1 MSQFDRAKTPAR
13 STPDP
18 QDASAPAVPRA
29 SEIGDRAGRLGLE
42 IADIAGIVED
52 LAGLNNHLG
61 QTLENVIDS
70 VDRSTETNNRIRTA
84 MGDLRASADQTR
96 LILSKS
102 SEQVSDTLATAIDNM
117 QALGE
122 GIIGITRSAEQAC
135 DTIAKVQE
143 ASAAIESISMET
155 QMIAINAGVEA
166 ARASDAGRGFAVIA
180 QSIKTLANQVRKF
193 SLENRTNL
201 QALQETLDRMLAVA
215 HHNLEWAQ
223 SAIEA
228 SNTAK
233 GSTQQIQSLVSSVQ
247 QLTRGIED
255 LGDPVHSNATNSQQ
269 VSERVS
275 DLVRVVE
282 TAGTQL
288 GKTRERSENILT
300 ISEDLMLFIA
310 QAGFET
316 KDSALILTC
325 QKAAAE
331 IKAIFERGL
340 EKGEITQDA
349 LFDEQYKPILGTN
362 PQQVMTLFT
371 DYTDRVLP
379 AIQEQVLTSSSRI
392 AFCAAVDRNGYLPT
406 HNLAYSKPQGSDP
419 SWNAAN
425 SRNRR
430 IFNDRTGIRAGRN
443 TQPFL
448 LQTYRR
454 DMGGGQHALMKD
466 ISAPI
471 IIRGR
476 HWGGFRMGL
485 KP

>member
-1 MSQFDRAKTPAR
+1 MSQPDPANILTRFTP
-13 STPDP
+13 SP
-18 QDASAPAVPRA
+18 QDAGAATVPRA
-29 SEIGDRAGRLGLE
+29 GEIGDRAGRLGLE

-52 LAGLNNHLG
+52 LAGLNSHLR
-61 QTLENVIDS
+61 QTLENVVAS
-70 VDRSTETNNRIRTA
+70 VDRSTDTNHRIRTA
-84 MGDLRASADQTR
+84 MDDLRTSADQTR
-96 LILSKS
+96 VVLSKS
-102 SEQVSDTLATAIDNM
+102 AEQVSDTLATAIDNM

-122 GIIGITRSAEQAC
+122 GIIGITHSAEQARN
-135 DTIAKVQE
+135 TIAKVQE
-143 ASAAIESISMET
+143 ASAAIETISMET

-166 ARASDAGRGFAVIA
+166 ARAGDTGRGFAVIA
-180 QSIKTLANQVRKF
+180 QSIKALANQVRRF

-201 QALQETLDRMLAVA
+201 QALQETLDQMLAVA
-215 HHNLEWAQ
+215 RHNSEWAQ
-223 SAIEA
+223 SAIVA

-233 GSTQQIQSLVSSVQ
+233 GSTQQIRSLVSTVQ
-247 QLTRGIED
+247 QLTSGIED

-275 DLVRVVE
+275 DLVRVVG
-282 TAGTQL
+282 TADAQL
-288 GKTRERSENILT
+288 GKTRQRSENILT

-316 KDSALILTC
+316 KDSPLILTC
-325 QKAAAE
+325 QNAAAE
-331 IKAIFERGL
+331 IKALFERSL

-349 LFDEQYKPILGTN
+349 LFDDQYRPIPGTN
-362 PQQVMTLFT
+362 PQQVTTRFT

-379 AIQEQVLTSSSRI
+379 AIQERVLASSSRI

-430 IFNDRTGIRAGRN
+430 IFNDRTGLRAGRN
-443 TQPFL
+443 TQSFL

-476 HWGGFRMGL
+476 HWGGFRMGV

>member
-1 MSQFDRAKTPAR
+1 
-13 STPDP
+13 
-18 QDASAPAVPRA
+18 
-29 SEIGDRAGRLGLE
+29 
-42 IADIAGIVED
+42 
-52 LAGLNNHLG
+52 
-61 QTLENVIDS
+61 
-70 VDRSTETNNRIRTA
+70 
-84 MGDLRASADQTR
+84 
-96 LILSKS
+96 
-102 SEQVSDTLATAIDNM
+102 
-117 QALGE
+117 
-122 GIIGITRSAEQAC
+122 
-135 DTIAKVQE
+135 
-143 ASAAIESISMET
+143 MET

-180 QSIKTLANQVRKF
+180 QSIKALANQVRKF
-193 SLENRTNL
+193 SLENRANL
-201 QALQETLDRMLAVA
+201 QALQGTLDQMLSVA
-215 HHNLEWAQ
+215 RHNSEWAQ

-228 SNTAK
+228 SNSAK

-247 QLTRGIED
+247 QLTSGIED
-255 LGDPVHSNATNSQQ
+255 LGDPVHSNATNSRQ

-275 DLVRVVE
+275 DLVTVVG

-288 GKTRERSENILT
+288 GKTRERSENILS

-331 IKAIFERGL
+331 IKAVFERGL
-340 EKGEITQDA
+340 DKGEITQDA
-349 LFDEQYKPILGTN
+349 LFDEQYKPIPGTN
-362 PQQVMTLFT
+362 PQQVATRFM

-379 AIQEQVLTSSSRI
+379 AIQEQVLASSSRI

-430 IFNDRTGIRAGRN
+430 IFNDRTGLRAGRN

-471 IIRGR
+471 VIRGR

-485 KP
+485 KS

>member
-1 MSQFDRAKTPAR
+1 MGELKT
-13 STPDP
+13 T
-18 QDASAPAVPRA
+18 
-29 SEIGDRAGRLGLE
+29 
-42 IADIAGIVED
+42 
-52 LAGLNNHLG
+52 
-61 QTLENVIDS
+61 
-70 VDRSTETNNRIRTA
+70 
-84 MGDLRASADQTR
+84 ADQTR
-96 LILSKS
+96 QVLSKS

-122 GIIGITRSAEQAC
+122 GIIGITRSAEQAR

-180 QSIKTLANQVRKF
+180 QSIKALANQVRKF
-193 SLENRTNL
+193 SLENRANL
-201 QALQETLDRMLAVA
+201 QALQGTLDQMLAVA
-215 HHNLEWAQ
+215 RHNSEWAQ

-228 SNTAK
+228 SNSAK

-247 QLTRGIED
+247 QLTSGIED
-255 LGDPVHSNATNSQQ
+255 LGDPVHSNATNSRQ

-275 DLVRVVE
+275 DLVTVVG

-288 GKTRERSENILT
+288 GKTRERSENILS

-331 IKAIFERGL
+331 IKAVFERGL
-340 EKGEITQDA
+340 DKGEITQDA
-349 LFDEQYKPILGTN
+349 LFDEQYKPIPGTN
-362 PQQVMTLFT
+362 PQQVATRFM

-379 AIQEQVLTSSSRI
+379 AIQEHVLASSSRI

-430 IFNDRTGIRAGRN
+430 IFNDRTGLRAGRN

-471 IIRGR
+471 VIRGR

-485 KP
+485 KS

>member
-1 MSQFDRAKTPAR
+1 MSQFDSAKIPALP
-13 STPDP
+13 TLDP
-18 QDASAPAVPRA
+18 QDAGTAAVPRA

-52 LAGLNNHLG
+52 LAGLNNHLRE
-61 QTLENVIDS
+61 TLENVVDS

-84 MGDLRASADQTR
+84 MGELKTTADQTR
-96 LILSKS
+96 QVLSKS

-122 GIIGITRSAEQAC
+122 GIIGITRSAEQAR

-180 QSIKTLANQVRKF
+180 QSIKALANQVRKF
-193 SLENRTNL
+193 SLENRANL
-201 QALQETLDRMLAVA
+201 QALQGTLDQMLAVA
-215 HHNLEWAQ
+215 RHNSEWAQ

-228 SNTAK
+228 SNSAK

-247 QLTRGIED
+247 QLTSGIED
-255 LGDPVHSNATNSQQ
+255 LGDPVHSNATNSRQ

-275 DLVRVVE
+275 DLVTVVG

-288 GKTRERSENILT
+288 SKTRERSENILS

-331 IKAIFERGL
+331 IKAVFERGL
-340 EKGEITQDA
+340 DKGEITQDA
-349 LFDEQYKPILGTN
+349 LFDEQYKPIPGTN
-362 PQQVMTLFT
+362 PQQVATRFV

-379 AIQEQVLTSSSRI
+379 AIQEQVLASSSRI

-430 IFNDRTGIRAGRN
+430 IFNDRTGLRAGRN

-471 IIRGR
+471 VIRGR

-485 KP
+485 KS